1 MLLALMIAVAF
12 GLLPGAVPAQATPPA
27 SPLGVST
34 TDPDPLPLG
43 YLPITPDGAGTV
55 CHVKTLEGCEH
66 AALIVR
72 AINATPC
79 TGRIAATF
87 YSMSI
92 DAYADALVGR
102 EKCGTELHILTW
114 HGLDEDKHPVT
125 DSDQLRRVHSAIK
138 KYGHGWYKSCRYSCY
153 DTRGEGT
160 MHMKEWLFSSTG
172 DQQDVIISSENN
184 ATYNADIVHFGS
196 LTVLSDSCAYTA
208 LSAWIDLGRQDKA
221 QTTPAPIST
230 CDGQQTFHVAPTKDN
245 AALDLLEAIKEPA
258 PGCRVE
264 HDMNQ
269 VTIDAPTNEVVR
281 LHKAGCQTRA
291 VVDWKLFS
299 HGELKSAS
307 QMKQIRRLVAAGV
320 PTFDASWKA
329 TAYNHR
335 KATIVENGDV
345 RWVASGATNQTAGS
359 FKSANILLVS
369 RVGTDVT
376 AAFAASDVMVAYS
389 HELTLKSVG
398 CVGAKK
404 KQPAG
409 CTSRST
415 QASAREMSVADSGGS
430 SDTGRDAGRGGRSS
444 ELGED

>member
-1 MLLALMIAVAF
+1 MLL
-12 GLLPGAVPAQATPPA
+12 GLVPGAAPAYARPG
-27 SPLGVST
+27 SPIGTST
-34 TDPDPLPLG
+34 TAPGPLPLG
-43 YLPITPDGAGTV
+43 YLPITPDGAGTA
-55 CHVKTLEGCEH
+55 CHVKTLEGCEQ

-79 TGRIAATF
+79 TGRITATF

-102 EKCGTELHILTW
+102 EKCGTDLHILTW
-114 HGLDEDKHPVT
+114 HGVDDDGELIK
-125 DSDQLRRVHSAIK
+125 DSKQLRRIKAAVK
-138 KYGHGWYKSCRYSCY
+138 KYGNGWYKSCRYSCY

-172 DQQDVIISSENN
+172 DQQDVIIHSENN
-184 ATYNADIVHFGS
+184 ATTNGDLVHFGS

-208 LSAWIDLGRQDKA
+208 LTAWVDLGRQDKA
-221 QTTPAPIST
+221 QTTPQPIST
-230 CDGQQTFHVAPTKDN
+230 CDGRQTFHVAPTKKN
-245 AALDLLEAIKEPA
+245 AALDLLKAIKEPA

-269 VTIDAPTNEVVR
+269 VTIDAPTDEVIR

-299 HGELKSAS
+299 RGELKSAS

-335 KATIVENGDV
+335 KATIAENGDV
-345 RWVASGATNQTAGS
+345 RWAASGATNQTTGS

-369 RVGTDVT
+369 RVSTDVT

-389 HELTLKSVG
+389 HELTVKSVG

-409 CTSRST
+409 CIARPAARRRSRLPQPT
-415 QASAREMSVADSGGS
+415 
-430 SDTGRDAGRGGRSS
+430 AGKQ
-444 ELGED
+444 LIPQT

>member
-1 MLLALMIAVAF
+1 MLLALTVAVLF
-12 GLLPGAVPAQATPPA
+12 GLLPGAAPAQATPT
-27 SPLGVST
+27 SPVGVST
-34 TDPDPLPLG
+34 TDPGPLPLG
-43 YLPITPDGAGTV
+43 YVPIAPDGAGTA
-55 CHVKTLEGCEH
+55 CHVRTLEGCEH

-72 AINATPC
+72 AIDSTPC
-79 TGRIAATF
+79 TGRITATF

-114 HGLDEDKHPVT
+114 HGLDEARRPVS

-172 DQQDVIISSENN
+172 EQQDVIISSENN
-184 ATYNADIVHFGS
+184 ATYNADLVHFGS
-196 LTVLSDSCAYTA
+196 LTVLSDSCAYPA
-208 LSAWIDLGRQDKA
+208 LAAWVDLGRQDKA
-221 QTTPAPIST
+221 QATPPPIST
-230 CDGQQTFHVAPTKDN
+230 CDGQQTFHVAPTKKN
-245 AALDLLEAIKEPA
+245 AAVDLLKAIKEPA

-269 VTIDAPTNEVVR
+269 VTIDAPTDEVVR
-281 LHKAGCQTRA
+281 LHEAGCQTRA

-299 HGELKSAS
+299 QGELKSAS
-307 QMKQIRRLVAAGV
+307 QMKQVRRLVAAGV
-320 PTFDASWKA
+320 PTFDASWKP

-335 KATIVENGDV
+335 KATIAENGDV
-345 RWVASGATNQTAGS
+345 RWVASGATNQTTGS

-369 RVGTDVT
+369 RVSTDVT
-376 AAFAASDVMVAYS
+376 AAFAASDVMVGYS
-389 HELTLKSVG
+389 HQLSLKSVG
-398 CVGAKK
+398 CVGATK

-409 CTSRST
+409 CISRST
-415 QASAREMSVADSGGS
+415 RASAHATSAADPEGSADPAGRADS
-430 SDTGRDAGRGGRSS
+430 RGERSS

>member
-1 MLLALMIAVAF
+1 M
-12 GLLPGAVPAQATPPA
+12 
-27 SPLGVST
+27 
-34 TDPDPLPLG
+34 
-43 YLPITPDGAGTV
+43 
-55 CHVKTLEGCEH
+55 
-66 AALIVR
+66 R

-79 TGRIAATF
+79 TGRITATF

-114 HGLDEDKHPVT
+114 HGLDEDGHPVT
-125 DSDQLRRVHSAIK
+125 DSDQLRRVRSGIK

-184 ATYNADIVHFGS
+184 ATYNADLVHFGS

-208 LSAWIDLGRQDKA
+208 LTAWVDLGRQDKA
-221 QTTPAPIST
+221 QTTPQPIST
-230 CDGQQTFHVAPTKDN
+230 CDGRQTFHVAPTKEN

-269 VTIDAPTNEVVR
+269 VTIDAPTDEVVR
-281 LHKAGCQTRA
+281 LHRAGCQTRA

-299 HGELKSAS
+299 RGELKSAS

-345 RWVASGATNQTAGS
+345 RWVASGATNQTTGS

-369 RVGTDVT
+369 RVSTDVT

-389 HELTLKSVG
+389 HELTVKSVG

-409 CTSRST
+409 CSTRST
-415 QASAREMSVADSGGS
+415 PAVSGAAR
-430 SDTGRDAGRGGRSS
+430 AGRHRGSGRPRRANRRSWRAL
-444 ELGED
+444 ERARRGLTRRVRTWGLCKGAV